1 MRTSNRRDD
10 QRLLATTGG
19 ILVVGTRT
27 PHCTDAHLGGRPTRP
42 PLPLVIRLVE
52 GPRTRLADIKI
63 DGALLGWPTHNSHPM
78 IKTFSTHDSQLL
90 HSAATAG

>member
-1 MRTSNRRDD
+1 
-10 QRLLATTGG
+10 
-19 ILVVGTRT
+19 
-27 PHCTDAHLGGRPTRP
+27 
-42 PLPLVIRLVE
+42 VIRLVE

-78 IKTFSTHDSQLL
+78 IKTFSTHDSELL